1 MKRIV
6 IIALSFLGSQ
16 FALTAQDVAVRIS
29 ESETVQQIVDQLVA
43 SNSLNVATRPG
54 NIIYEGRVHLN
65 SISIDLIDS
74 DIENIRLSLNL
85 TAKTEF
91 DIFLFS
97 FTVSKTFTTDLLGT
111 VQLNHIG
118 NNEGIELI
126 FDPVKLENISGNIPS
141 WLSGYLTDQANGY
154 VSDFNNFSVSSY
166 TKLLPGNL
174 TQYFS
179 STYPYL
185 DVTDNDILV
194 YYENKIYDD
203 LDVKNIQVAENEQ
216 NIFLAHNTIDV
227 AGIPSVFLAEAN
239 SEVTFHS
246 NGSIRLLPGFHAKS
260 GSTIHAFIQEIPNTG
275 NPNSRKARQVSES
288 EKELQSND
296 QFLEKSEINHSVDI
310 SIHPNPAQ
318 NKLFIVYKDLMR
330 NENTIPFAV
339 INLEGKVVFS
349 DQLIPNVTYQ
359 LVEHGLPDGAYVI
372 KFNAGKTIHFKRIII
387 QN

>member
-1 MKRIV
+1 M
-6 IIALSFLGSQ
+6 
-16 FALTAQDVAVRIS
+16 
-29 ESETVQQIVDQLVA
+29 
-43 SNSLNVATRPG
+43 
-54 NIIYEGRVHLN
+54 
-65 SISIDLIDS
+65 
-74 DIENIRLSLNL
+74 
-85 TAKTEF
+85 
-91 DIFLFS
+91 
-97 FTVSKTFTTDLLGT
+97 
-111 VQLNHIG
+111 
-118 NNEGIELI
+118 
-126 FDPVKLENISGNIPS
+126 
-141 WLSGYLTDQANGY
+141 
-154 VSDFNNFSVSSY
+154 
-166 TKLLPGNL
+166 
-174 TQYFS
+174 
-179 STYPYL
+179 
-185 DVTDNDILV
+185 
-194 YYENKIYDD
+194 
-203 LDVKNIQVAENEQ
+203 
-216 NIFLAHNTIDV
+216 HNTIDV

-310 SIHPNPAQ
+310 SILPNPAQ